1 MKNISFAINGVLLVA
16 VALLFILHFNQQK
29 KIPATISDGKVE
41 QERVSTDGELN
52 VAYVYIDSLLTHYKM
67 AQDMSENL
75 LKKKDN
81 LESELT
87 TKGQKLEKDIADFQY
102 KVQKGLITSWD
113 ATEQEK
119 RLTEQQQVFVNLQS
133 DMQNRLLAE
142 EQDANLKVHNS
153 VIQAVEDYNK
163 TKAYKLIFS
172 HAFGGVLL
180 HAEDYMNITA
190 AILEKLNT
198 DYEDSK

>member
-29 KIPATISDGKVE
+29 KMPVAISDDNIE
-41 QERVSTDGELN
+41 QERVTTDGDFH

-67 AQDMSENL
+67 AQDMSEDL

-81 LESELT
+81 LESELN
-87 TKGQKLEKDIADFQY
+87 TKGQKLEKNIADFQY
-102 KVQKGLITSWD
+102 KIQKGLITSWD

-153 VIQAVEDYNK
+153 VIQAVEDYNE

-172 HAFGGVLL
+172 HTFGGVLL

-190 AILEKLNT
+190 DILEKLNSE
-198 DYEDSK
+198 YEDSK